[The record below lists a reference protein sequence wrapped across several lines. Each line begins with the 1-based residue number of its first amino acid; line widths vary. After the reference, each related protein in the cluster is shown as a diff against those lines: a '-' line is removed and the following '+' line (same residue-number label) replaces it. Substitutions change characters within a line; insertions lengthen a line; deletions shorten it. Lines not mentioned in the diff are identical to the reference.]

1 MRRIFRGGPR
11 GQEPYVQLLV
21 AYADGQ
27 VTDKHRLVA
36 AVRGFPMTWW
46 TVWINILFTT
56 GLGVVTVLSE
66 PSRFNSHIFDAAKL
80 SLDWLPG
87 DPMHAWGWLFA
98 LGGAV
103 LAVATYVNPWLV
115 AWVLRFGGAVY
126 LLHAVMIGMG
136 ARDHLDASWSGA
148 LFCLYAC
155 VIHLACAQ
163 SILMI
168 LRYRF
173 PKGRSEDGDT
183 GEGPAQTT
191 V

>member
-1 MRRIFRGGPR
+1 MHRIFRGGPR
-11 GQEPYVQLLV
+11 GQENAVQLLV
-21 AYADGQ
+21 AYSDEQ
-27 VTDKHRLVA
+27 VTNKHRLVA
-36 AVRGFPMTWW
+36 AVRGFPLTWW

-56 GLGVVTVLSE
+56 GLGVVTVLS
-66 PSRFNSHIFDAAKL
+66 PTSRFNSHIFDAAKL

-98 LGGAV
+98 LGGAA
-103 LAVATYVNPWLV
+103 LAVSTYVNPWLV

-126 LLHAVMIGMG
+126 LLHAVMIGQG
-136 ARDHLDASWSGA
+136 AHDHLDASWSGA

-173 PKGRSEDGDT
+173 PKEQTDGNT
-183 GEGPAQTT
+183 GASASQET